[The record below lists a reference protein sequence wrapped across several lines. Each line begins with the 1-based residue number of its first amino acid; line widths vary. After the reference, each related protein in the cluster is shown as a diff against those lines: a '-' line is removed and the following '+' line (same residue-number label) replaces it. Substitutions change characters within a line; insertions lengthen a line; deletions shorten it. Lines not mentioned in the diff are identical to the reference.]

1 MSADIRFG
9 TDGWRAVIGD
19 DFTYAN
25 LRRVADAA
33 GRIFAEDSPGGLVLV
48 GYDTRFEAGSF
59 ARAAAEVL
67 AMHGL
72 RVRVSDRY
80 LPTPALCWSV
90 GHTREAVGG
99 VMLTASH
106 NPAPY
111 LGFKLRMADGGAS
124 PESFTDRVEAALED
138 EPPSVPSAGAPAASN
153 GAGTTSGGAAAYETV
168 DLVGPYLE
176 GLKAF
181 VDADLIRSAGLRV
194 AVDPLYGA
202 GQTYLAETLRSF
214 GIEVTEIHAE
224 RNPGFGGL
232 HPEPIPPH
240 IDEVRALVKRNGL
253 DAAFITDGDADRIGA
268 ADRTGAF
275 VNPHRIIALVT
286 RHLVEDRDMTGR
298 VVKTLSTSVLVDRLC
313 AHLGLEVT
321 TTPVGFKWIYEEMVK
336 GGVLIGGEESGGIGI
351 PEHVR
356 ERDGLLMA
364 LLLAEMM
371 GQRGMG
377 LGELVDELIA
387 TTGPMEYGRVDLKLD
402 APTVAAFV
410 AKMPT
415 LSPDTLGGLEV
426 REVLRIDGI
435 KLLMPDDAW
444 LLMRT
449 SGTEPLVRIY
459 AEAPTAGVVDDLLAD
474 GRALVTGA

>member
-1 MSADIRFG
+1 MCAAPAQIRFG

-33 GRIFAEDSPGGLVLV
+33 GRVFAADDPGGLVIV
-48 GYDTRFEAGSF
+48 GHDTRFEAGSF

-67 AMHGL
+67 ASHGL
-72 RVRVSDRY
+72 RVKLTDRY

-90 GHTREAVGG
+90 AHDEEAVGG

-124 PESFTDRVEAALED
+124 PVEFTDRVEAQLALE
-138 EPPSVPSAGAPAASN
+138 PPEAD
-153 GAGTTSGGAAAYETV
+153 AAAAAKVETV
-168 DLVGPYLE
+168 DLVDPYLE
-176 GLKAF
+176 ALKRM
-181 VDADLIRSAGLRV
+181 VDGEVIAAAGLRV

-214 GIEVTEIHAE
+214 GVEVTELHGE

-240 IDEVRALVKRNGL
+240 IDEVRAYVRDRGL

-268 ADRTGAF
+268 SDRLGNF
-275 VNPHRIIALVT
+275 VNPHRIIALVA
-286 RHLVEDRDMTGR
+286 RHLIEDRGMSGR
-298 VVKTLSTSVLVDRLC
+298 IVKTLSTSVLVDRLG
-313 AHLGLEVT
+313 AHLGSEVT
-321 TTPVGFKWIYEEMVK
+321 TTPVGFKWIYGEMVK
-336 GGVLIGGEESGGIGI
+336 GDVLLGGEESGGIGI
-351 PEHVR
+351 PSHVR

-371 GQRGMG
+371 GHRKMG
-377 LGELVDELIA
+377 LGELVDDLLA
-387 TTGPMEYGRVDLKLD
+387 VTGPMEYNRIDLKLQPAVRD
-402 APTVAAFV
+402 AFV
-410 AKMPT
+410 AAMPA
-415 LSPDTLGGLEV
+415 LAPADIAGFAV
-426 REVLRIDGI
+426 REIIRADGI
-435 KLLMPDDAW
+435 KFLLPDDAW
-444 LLMRT
+444 LLLRT

-459 AEAPTAGVVDDLLAD
+459 AEASNSSVVDDLLAA
-474 GRALVTGA
+474 GRALVTGS

>member
-1 MSADIRFG
+1 MNADIRFG

-33 GRIFAEDSPGGLVLV
+33 GRVFAEDSPGGLVLV

-67 AMHGL
+67 ALHGL

-90 GHTREAVGG
+90 GHSDEAVGG

-124 PESFTDRVEAALED
+124 PKSFTDRVEAALSEA
-138 EPPSVPSAGAPAASN
+138 PPTLPALGAP
-153 GAGTTSGGAAAYETV
+153 GATTAPAYEV
-168 DLVGPYLE
+168 ADLVGPYLE
-176 GLKAF
+176 GLRSF
-181 VDADLIRSAGLRV
+181 VDADLVRSAGLRV

-202 GQTYLAETLRSF
+202 GQTYLADTLRSF
-214 GIEVTEIHAE
+214 GVEVTEIHGD

-240 IDEVRALVKRNGL
+240 IDEVRALVKRDGL

-286 RHLVEDRDMTGR
+286 RHLVEDRGMTGR

-313 AHLGLEVT
+313 TQLGLEVT

-351 PEHVR
+351 P
-356 ERDGLLMA
+356 
-364 LLLAEMM
+364 
-371 GQRGMG
+371 
-377 LGELVDELIA
+377 
-387 TTGPMEYGRVDLKLD
+387 
-402 APTVAAFV
+402 
-410 AKMPT
+410 
-415 LSPDTLGGLEV
+415 
-426 REVLRIDGI
+426 
-435 KLLMPDDAW
+435 
-444 LLMRT
+444 
-449 SGTEPLVRIY
+449 
-459 AEAPTAGVVDDLLAD
+459 
-474 GRALVTGA
+474 